1 MVTPDHT
8 VDFNPPAE
16 AIDESPTIIS
26 KSRPKASTDAP
37 AASPPTESL
46 IHDLRGRK
54 LAHYELLE
62 AIGVGG
68 MAAVLRAR
76 DSQLDRIIALK
87 ILPPE
92 MAQDPENIRRFHQEA
107 RAAAKLDHENIA
119 RVFFCGEDQNL
130 HFIAFEHVE
139 GENLRTIL
147 ERRGRLPVDEAVGYI
162 LQVAAGLEH
171 AHGRGVIH
179 RDVKPSNIIVTPSGR
194 AKLVDM
200 GLARNL
206 ERMGDQQLTQSG
218 VTLGTFDYISPEQA
232 LEPRDADGRSDL
244 YSLGCT
250 FYHMVTG
257 QTPTPEGTAAKK
269 LHHHQH
275 VAPIDPRLLNPEVTD
290 EVALILGKMM
300 AKDPRDRYQRPVEL
314 VQHLMHVAQKLGV
327 GDVPEGGFLVEAP
340 LPTEPRLSTGWM
352 IGIGMG
358 ALAVVMLVLSLAPP
372 TPHPV
377 RPPVI
382 PKNPQQQGSSP
393 VVTPKVIVTPD
404 RPKNDFAQQ
413 LETKDAIRLTGG
425 VTNLGDGLIV
435 RGNGQ
440 RKIVIE
446 SEDENE
452 IATLR
457 YEHAFKEQVELASGI
472 LFEDCEVT
480 FRSVRIEIKSATP
493 KTPVS
498 AIGIRGNGS
507 LRFEKCIFAPEV
519 QNRTLIHYTRIPVAA
534 VVAEATGD
542 GRPKIVFE
550 QCSFLAG
557 QVAVASQGPAD
568 VLLTDCSFRPHHA
581 FVHLRGAGESSV
593 RMENC
598 SGFVVNGPAFRL
610 DEEAACK
617 LTLKNNIFSRPE
629 NADLQSSD
637 GAHLIRQVD
646 SSTPHVVLES
656 TRNLFHNLNALWVMR
671 AESKATDRLIVGL
684 DEFRREVQQAKGS
697 EVGSIV
703 GPVSPWL
710 SKDPLKED
718 KDAAFRLQP
727 KMPEVRTAD
736 LKRPL
741 GIRTGPYGVMPS
753 LPELAEPLP
762 EYLAELLPNEK
773 LVAPDEAGTASG
785 KVFDSLAKAMYLANP
800 EDVILLKPGKNNA
813 EFPVET
819 IENKKLRLTI
829 RPWKDTKPVL
839 VMARTLRP
847 KKDAAMF
854 LVPDEASL
862 TFEGIEFR
870 LEPDQDGY
878 TGVSI
883 AQLQGNGSASFTK
896 CVFTLQQRKEKNART
911 VPLAV
916 ATLAEPDNAMMMNT
930 PAAANPPRLS
940 FRNCFLRGEGD
951 GVVLR
956 QSMPVD
962 LRFDDSLALLSGSML
977 SIHSVAK
984 ESPTLGDVKLE
995 CSQSAFF
1002 HGDALIAAKGDR
1014 SAKGFHSIK
1023 GRSIR
1028 NCWFVPLSAE
1038 TPLVRLETSESLDD
1052 LNLRTMFDWTAGR
1065 NVYGSYDRMLEQKSE
1080 GDLFRFRMSFMRWK
1094 EMFHRDGDAVS
1105 LTKAFSPLPRP
1116 LSTALP
1122 EDAKAK
1128 LEAMEE
1134 IADAGPSFDQL
1145 PRPATAEKGDE

>member
-1 MVTPDHT
+1 
-8 VDFNPPAE
+8 
-16 AIDESPTIIS
+16 
-26 KSRPKASTDAP
+26 
-37 AASPPTESL
+37 
-46 IHDLRGRK
+46 
-54 LAHYELLE
+54 
-62 AIGVGG
+62 

-76 DSQLDRIIALK
+76 DTQLDRIVALK

-92 MAQDPENIRRFHQEA
+92 MAQDPENVRRFHQEA

-130 HFIAFEHVE
+130 HFIAFEYVE
-139 GENLRTIL
+139 GENLRVIV
-147 ERRGRLPVDEAVGYI
+147 ERRGRLPVDESVRYI
-162 LQVAAGLEH
+162 LQIAAGLEH
-171 AHGRGVIH
+171 AHGRGVVH
-179 RDVKPSNIIVTPSGR
+179 RDVKPSNIIVTPTGR

-206 ERMGDQQLTQSG
+206 ERVDDHQLTQSG

-232 LEPRDADGRSDL
+232 LEPRDADCRSDL

-257 QTPTPEGTAAKK
+257 QPPTPEGTAAKK

-275 VAPIDPRLLNPEVTD
+275 VAPIDPRLLNPAVPD

-300 AKDPRDRYQRPVEL
+300 AKDPSDRYQRPVEL

-327 GDVPEGGFLVEAP
+327 SGDVPEGGFLVEAP

-352 IGIGMG
+352 IGIGMSI
-358 ALAVVMLVLSLAPP
+358 LAVVMLILSLAPP
-372 TPHPV
+372 PTEPV
-377 RPPVI
+377 KPAVLPKNLQSQGNPPVVA
-382 PKNPQQQGSSP
+382 PKPILP
-393 VVTPKVIVTPD
+393 PD
-404 RPKNDFAQQ
+404 RPKNDFALQM
-413 LETKDAIRLTGG
+413 ETKNTVKATG
-425 VTNLGDGLIV
+425 VVNLGDGLIV
-435 RGNGQ
+435 RGEGQ

-457 YEHAFKEQVELASGI
+457 YEHSFKDQPELAAGI
-472 LFEDCEVT
+472 LFDDCEVV
-480 FRSVRIEIKSATP
+480 FRSVRIEVKSATP
-493 KTPVS
+493 KTPVA
-498 AIGIRGNGS
+498 AIGIRGKGS

-519 QNRTLIHYTRIPVAA
+519 QNRSLLHYSRIPVACVA
-534 VVAEATGD
+534 AEALGETQP
-542 GRPKIVFE
+542 RITFE
-550 QCSFLAG
+550 QCAFLPG
-557 QVAVASQGPAD
+557 QVAVASQGTSEIAF
-568 VLLTDCSFRPHHA
+568 VDCSFRPQHA
-581 FVHLRGAGESSV
+581 FVHLRGTGESTI

-598 SGFVVNGPAFRL
+598 SGFVVNGPALRL

-684 DEFRREVQQAKGS
+684 EEFRREVQQARGS
-697 EVGSIV
+697 DVGSVVTTI
-703 GPVSPWL
+703 SPWL

-718 KDAAFRLQP
+718 KDAAFRIQP

-736 LKRPL
+736 LKRTL
-741 GIRTGPYGVMPS
+741 GIRSGPYGLMPS

-773 LVAPDEAGTASG
+773 LVAPDEASSTSG
-785 KVFDSLAKAMYLANP
+785 KVFDSLAKAMFLANP

-829 RPWKDTKPVL
+829 RPWKDSKPVL
-839 VMARTLRP
+839 VMARSLRP
-847 KKDAAMF
+847 KKDAALF
-854 LVPDEASL
+854 LIPDEASL
-862 TFEGIEFR
+862 SFEGVEFR

-878 TGVSI
+878 TGMSV
-883 AQLQGNGSASFTK
+883 AQLQGNGSASFSK
-896 CVFTLQQRKEKNART
+896 CVFTLQQRKDKNART
-911 VPLAV
+911 IPLAV
-916 ATLAEPDNAMMMNT
+916 VAFSEPDNAMMMNT
-930 PAAANPPRLS
+930 PSVANPPRLS

-956 QSMPVD
+956 QSMPID
-962 LRFDDSLALLSGSML
+962 LRVDDSLAVLSGSFL
-977 SIHSVAK
+977 SIQGVAK
-984 ESPTLGDVKLE
+984 ESPNAGDVKIE

-1002 HGDALIAAKGDR
+1002 HGDAWIAAKGDR
-1014 SAKGFHSIK
+1014 TAKGFHAMK

-1028 NCWFVPLSAE
+1028 NCWFMPLSTE
-1038 TPLVRLETSESLDD
+1038 TPLVRLEASESLDD
-1052 LNLRTMFDWTAGR
+1052 LNLRSMFDWTAGR

-1080 GDLFRFRMSFMRWK
+1080 GDLFRFRMSLARWK

-1105 LTKAFSPLPRP
+1105 LSKAFPTLPRP

-1122 EDAKAK
+1122 DDAKAK
-1128 LEAMEE
+1128 LEAIED
-1134 IADAGPSFDQL
+1134 IGDAGPAFDLL
-1145 PRPATAEKGDE
+1145 PRPAIAEKGEE